1 MSANVWFEE
10 VNAGLMKEIKDSV
23 RIRDSKGRLIS
34 LDDKAIVVR
43 KPEEDF
49 KFEVFPCVSIYN
61 STFYH
66 DPLRYNPTP
75 VKVGEY
81 KEENLA
87 IMEEP
92 AIPFV
97 LNYQIDFWAEYQVD
111 RDTMIRTW
119 LMKHFRQFNLDVLDD
134 WGVDRSCNC
143 LKQGSVVNSDLVR
156 NGERLL
162 HSIIKYQIWVELD
175 EEIRYNK
182 PMANKAKIILK
193 IPNNKEVR

>member
-10 VNAGLMKEIKDSV
+10 VNTGLIKEIRDSV
-23 RIRDSKGRLIS
+23 RIKDRKGCLVP

-75 VKVGEY
+75 VKIGEY

-143 LKQGSVVNSDLVR
+143 LKQGSVINSDLVR

-182 PMANKAKIILK
+182 PMANKAKIIL
-193 IPNNKEVR
+193 NTQ

>member
-10 VNAGLMKEIKDSV
+10 VNAGLIKEIRDSV
-23 RIRDSKGRLIS
+23 RIKDRNGCLVP

-75 VKVGEY
+75 VKIGEY

-143 LKQGSVVNSDLVR
+143 LKQGGVVNSDLVR

-182 PMANKAKIILK
+182 PMANKAKIIL
-193 IPNNKEVR
+193 NTQ

>member
-10 VNAGLMKEIKDSV
+10 VNTGLIKEIRDSV
-23 RIRDSKGRLIS
+23 RIKDRKGCLVP

-182 PMANKAKIILK
+182 PMANKAKIIL
-193 IPNNKEVR
+193 NTQ

>member
-10 VNAGLMKEIKDSV
+10 VNAGLIKEIRDSV
-23 RIRDSKGRLIS
+23 RIKDRKGCLVP

-75 VKVGEY
+75 VKIGEY

-182 PMANKAKIILK
+182 PMANKAKIIL
-193 IPNNKEVR
+193 NTQ

>member
-75 VKVGEY
+75 VKIGEY

-143 LKQGSVVNSDLVR
+143 LKQGSVVNSDLVL

-182 PMANKAKIILK
+182 PMANKAKIIL
-193 IPNNKEVR
+193 NTQ